1 MVTVAQKTLVQDSFK
16 TVAPI
21 ADDAAILFYRSLFE
35 LDPSLR
41 RDVPRATWRSSAR
54 S

>member
-1 MVTVAQKTLVQDSFK
+1 MLTLAQKTLVQGSFA

-21 ADDAAILFYRSLFE
+21 ADDAAALFYRRLFE
-35 LDPSLR
+35 IDSALQPMFR
-41 RDVPRATWRSSAR
+41 GTWRSSAR